1 MRRRPWILT
10 LALGVLAL
18 GFIFLVLFRYVNRS
32 QVLRSRLLAELTHV
46 PGSITIERVDLLPAS
61 IRLSGFH
68 YTSEDSSLR
77 VSIRQA
83 RFRFSL
89 TNLVLS
95 GGPERLISD
104 ITLLEP
110 VVRLTPGRKARGARS
125 PVPRAPDFDAGRFR
139 NLHQVALRD
148 GRFSLVDRKG
158 RVWLALGSLS
168 GWLNSP
174 ATGESEFRM
183 DGAFF
188 EDSLATLRVQGTA
201 NLKRRSVKSEI
212 ALEDTKL
219 SGFLL
224 PDPAPVSG
232 IGGLLNLALALEYDS
247 SGFRAK
253 GEWSLREGAVQIRKG
268 PRLEAIDLR
277 GGISEKAVTFAGVTL
292 LEGDS
297 TDVTARL
304 TLDGP
309 PVFRAKA
316 HISRG
321 RLGEH
326 LVRFT
331 RLKRKLAPR
340 GTIEVNARFDWR
352 PAAGRWRAEA
362 TASAESLLTPVGP
375 FRDVRVGMSWSR
387 DRSFLSFDEVDA
399 RWYGLAVD
407 GSGWFK
413 PGAKRGF
420 SLNLHAGGD
429 ASAEDLPL
437 WAAGVETK
445 SADFDLSITHRKK
458 WGWQVEAQGRARAE
472 GDPSLAE
479 LTGYYAGKGYRL
491 GLNLYSPRKRDA
503 SFELSSTVGHPT
515 HFSVK
520 EPHILAAW
528 WNPDW
533 AFGERLERI
542 ETSVEVDLADGSAA
556 GAASLHDPETDFNL
570 DISGSL
576 LLAKAG
582 EKFEGTYSY
591 SLWRADEMI
600 GNGDVDFLYREKQLE
615 VNRFT
620 FKDYLQLAGAFD
632 FAGGRFEKV
641 ELVVEDLDLDDI
653 VHRITSLPQGSVG
666 GKINGRI
673 DLSGPFRR
681 PEITSHFELFDGWY
695 GDQQAYWGLLTL
707 ETDIQHNLVIK
718 EGSFGRSESILLRL
732 TGEYGIPEDKLDIA
746 IISPGTDAGILAGA
760 LTGKPNLLLGEMALS
775 GRVTGKLLL
784 PRWSANLRLIQAK
797 VAGIAFDDVAVDLE
811 GITSKRLGLV
821 VYIRRFDMNRVGR
834 YTLHAEGAAPLKRGA
849 GEITTRMSGA
859 LFDLFPQINPFFR
872 DPTGSGEVNWTFTI
886 VAGKLAA
893 TRGSIRLN
901 NGSLTFADVLPGLDH
916 VMVDAEVDADGN
928 AMIHRFDGV
937 IGRDAPVEIRNERG
951 DASDPGRLPILIR
964 GIGLDLGVL
973 KLRTKSAGGLPFR
986 IPGVMPPNEYARL
999 TMHGRDGGDWFL
1011 ISGPPDSLL
1020 LSGRMSLSR
1029 ARISYPPVA
1038 TEKKKPS
1045 PFVRLL
1051 RNARWNSSLVVAQDV
1066 RFQKSIR
1073 GLENAPFFE
1082 TFSGLFDQIDVDI
1095 EIEPQDPDRPLELR
1109 GRLSDNSFRLVGEL
1123 VSTRGTIDFLDL
1135 QFQMQHADLVFDQTS
1150 ILPVASG
1157 RAEAGVLDPETG
1169 FTRKIDLTLYVIDPT
1184 TGQRSTKGR
1193 WGEFTFVLE
1202 DPQDPTLGQEELLAA
1217 LGYQQGK
1224 LNERFTSIGAEA
1236 VNRAVTR
1243 RLLRPIERDV
1253 ARLLGL
1259 DIVRINP
1266 TFAQNVLRSRVSEDP
1281 TEQQQVEGT
1290 SLAARYFM
1298 ASSVTVGKY
1307 INRDLFF
1314 SYTGRLGG
1322 DPRYTT
1328 LTGAEPGR
1336 VGLLQTWNLEYRISA
1351 ISPNFLVEG
1360 EWQYDN
1366 VEDINNRS
1374 IRLKYAFVF

>member
-1 MRRRPWILT
+1 
-10 LALGVLAL
+10 
-18 GFIFLVLFRYVNRS
+18 
-32 QVLRSRLLAELTHV
+32 
-46 PGSITIERVDLLPAS
+46 
-61 IRLSGFH
+61 
-68 YTSEDSSLR
+68 
-77 VSIRQA
+77 
-83 RFRFSL
+83 
-89 TNLVLS
+89 
-95 GGPERLISD
+95 
-104 ITLLEP
+104 
-110 VVRLTPGRKARGARS
+110 
-125 PVPRAPDFDAGRFR
+125 
-139 NLHQVALRD
+139 
-148 GRFSLVDRKG
+148 
-158 RVWLALGSLS
+158 
-168 GWLNSP
+168 
-174 ATGESEFRM
+174 
-183 DGAFF
+183 
-188 EDSLATLRVQGTA
+188 
-201 NLKRRSVKSEI
+201 
-212 ALEDTKL
+212 
-219 SGFLL
+219 
-224 PDPAPVSG
+224 
-232 IGGLLNLALALEYDS
+232 
-247 SGFRAK
+247 
-253 GEWSLREGAVQIRKG
+253 
-268 PRLEAIDLR
+268 
-277 GGISEKAVTFAGVTL
+277 
-292 LEGDS
+292 
-297 TDVTARL
+297 
-304 TLDGP
+304 
-309 PVFRAKA
+309 
-316 HISRG
+316 
-321 RLGEH
+321 
-326 LVRFT
+326 
-331 RLKRKLAPR
+331 
-340 GTIEVNARFDWR
+340 
-352 PAAGRWRAEA
+352 
-362 TASAESLLTPVGP
+362 
-375 FRDVRVGMSWSR
+375 
-387 DRSFLSFDEVDA
+387 
-399 RWYGLAVD
+399 
-407 GSGWFK
+407 
-413 PGAKRGF
+413 
-420 SLNLHAGGD
+420 
-429 ASAEDLPL
+429 
-437 WAAGVETK
+437 
-445 SADFDLSITHRKK
+445 
-458 WGWQVEAQGRARAE
+458 
-472 GDPSLAE
+472 
-479 LTGYYAGKGYRL
+479 
-491 GLNLYSPRKRDA
+491 
-503 SFELSSTVGHPT
+503 
-515 HFSVK
+515 
-520 EPHILAAW
+520 
-528 WNPDW
+528 
-533 AFGERLERI
+533 
-542 ETSVEVDLADGSAA
+542 
-556 GAASLHDPETDFNL
+556 DFNL

-653 VHRITSLPQGSVG
+653 VHRITSLPPGSVG

-746 IISPGTDAGILAGA
+746 IVSPGTDAGILAGA

-973 KLRTKSAGGLPFR
+973 KLRTKSAAGLPFR

-1281 TEQQQVEGT
+1281 TEQTGGGHEPRGALLHGEFGHGGEIHQPGPVLQ
-1290 SLAARYFM
+1290 LHRAARRGSPVHDPHRRGTGTGGP
-1298 ASSVTVGKY
+1298 AA
-1307 INRDLFF
+1307 DLEPRVPYLRHLSQLPRRGGVAVRQCRGYKQPFDPSEVCF
-1314 SYTGRLGG
+1314 RVLNVSRVRAGGNGRRGG
-1322 DPRYTT
+1322 
-1328 LTGAEPGR
+1328 LTGAER
-1336 VGLLQTWNLEYRISA
+1336 ADHCRS
-1351 ISPNFLVEG
+1351 
-1360 EWQYDN
+1360 
-1366 VEDINNRS
+1366 RS
-1374 IRLKYAFVF
+1374 IGKCSFLSGTYPLPLKVQLITVDHDSFSSHSTGRFLPAADWISRPHRPRGRAESGPAPAGDQG